1 MTTIP
6 HRLLRYHPL
15 IRLDESNALTP
26 PLGCI
31 NLTTRDGI
39 RKSEKVK
46 KLSRNSGQGFPNFEL
61 PTLSPRHFPP
71 CDLSWCRM
79 RFSKVYEEWISK
91 RRLYLRTRISD
102 GIHFLAWFSLSS
114 ASTDFPYQKN
124 RAFHQNNLQKISSQL
139 MPCAIILHASLAQS
153 TANEQKKSELRSTE
167 RDDDIIPVPL
177 PVP

>member
-15 IRLDESNALTP
+15 IRLDESNTLTP

-46 KLSRNSGQGFPNFEL
+46 KLSRNSGQGFPNFQL

-79 RFSKVYEEWISK
+79 RFSEVYEEWISK

-102 GIHFLAWFSLSS
+102 GIYTSWLGLAS
-114 ASTDFPYQKN
+114 P
-124 RAFHQNNLQKISSQL
+124 
-139 MPCAIILHASLAQS
+139 P
-153 TANEQKKSELRSTE
+153 
-167 RDDDIIPVPL
+167 PL
-177 PVP
+177 PRTFPTKKTEPSTKQLAKNFLPTHALRNHITRFLGPEHR